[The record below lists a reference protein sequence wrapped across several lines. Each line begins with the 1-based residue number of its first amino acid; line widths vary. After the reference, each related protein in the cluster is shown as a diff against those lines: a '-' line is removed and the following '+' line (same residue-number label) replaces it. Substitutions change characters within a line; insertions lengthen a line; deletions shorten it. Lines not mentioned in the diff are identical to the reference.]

1 MNDGAS
7 VFARVIPLV
16 LYKYVVIITPL
27 LLIRSCSVADTMILR
42 LFLTLFEKNVVPNV
56 NRDTPICAYGRF
68 SPGTAYYLPNH
79 TIIVG
84 AIDQE
89 GARL

>member
-1 MNDGAS
+1 
-7 VFARVIPLV
+7 
-16 LYKYVVIITPL
+16 
-27 LLIRSCSVADTMILR
+27 MILG

-56 NRDTPICAYGRF
+56 NRDTSSCTYGRF

-84 AIDQE
+84 ATDQE

>member
-1 MNDGAS
+1 
-7 VFARVIPLV
+7 
-16 LYKYVVIITPL
+16 
-27 LLIRSCSVADTMILR
+27 MILG

-56 NRDTPICAYGRF
+56 NRDTAICAYGRF

-84 AIDQE
+84 ATDQE